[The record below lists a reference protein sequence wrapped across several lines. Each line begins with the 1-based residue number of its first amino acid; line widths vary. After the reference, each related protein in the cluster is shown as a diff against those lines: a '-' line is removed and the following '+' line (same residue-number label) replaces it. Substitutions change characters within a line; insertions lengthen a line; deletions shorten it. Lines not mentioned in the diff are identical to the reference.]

1 MQNRALKDVV
11 VVIVNFNG
19 GDLLERSIASLKLQ
33 SHPPKSIMVVDNDS
47 QVQPISGD
55 EPWLQGVDLI
65 KLPTNIGFAAAN
77 NLAINRIQ
85 GADWVALLNPDAVA
99 QRDWLKTLMEAVEEN
114 LGVHVFASRMLKAE
128 DLTQLDGAGDVYC
141 KGGSA
146 YRRGYGAPAI
156 DSYAQ
161 NDWVFS
167 PCGGAA
173 LYRISTFLDLGGFDE
188 DFFCYLEDIDLG
200 CRFQLAGFACLFV
213 ADAVVHHIGSAI
225 TGEHSQFSVYHGQRN
240 IVWVYLKNMPLFH
253 FFSFL
258 PLHLLFVLNALR
270 YYRSKAMFGL
280 VLKAKA
286 HALMGVPGMLQK
298 RCGIQRRFKRTSKRF
313 VGSLSVDPALA
324 KISKFI
330 LRAP

>member
-19 GDLLERSIASLKLQ
+19 GDLLKRSITSLKRQ
-33 SHPPKSIMVVDNDS
+33 SHLPKSIMVVDNDS
-47 QVQPISGD
+47 QLQPISGD
-55 EPWLQGVDLI
+55 ELWLQGVDII

-85 GADWVALLNPDAVA
+85 DAEWVALLNPDAVA
-99 QRDWLKTLMEAVEEN
+99 QTDWLQSLMEAVEEN
-114 LGVHVFASRMLKAE
+114 PIVHVFASRMLKAE
-128 DLTQLDGAGDVYC
+128 DITQLDGAGDVYC

-146 YRRGYGAPAI
+146 YRRGYGAPSI
-156 DSYAQ
+156 DSYTQ

-173 LYRISTFLDLGGFDE
+173 LYRVSTFLDLGGFDE

-200 CRFQLAGFACLFV
+200 CRFNLAGLSCLYV

-225 TGEHSQFSVYHGQRN
+225 SGEHSPFSVYHGQRN
-240 IVWVYLKNMPLFH
+240 LVWVYLKNMPLLH
-253 FFSFL
+253 FLSFL
-258 PLHLLFVLNALR
+258 PLHLLLILSALR
-270 YYRSKAMFGL
+270 HYRAKGMFGL

-298 RCGIQRRFKRTSKRF
+298 RWIIQRRFKRMGTHF
-313 VGSLSVDPALA
+313 AGSLSVDPSLV
-324 KISKFI
+324 KISKII
-330 LRAP
+330 LRAL